1 MEEGKTKK
9 KIGIGIGIAV
19 LVIFIAVF
27 VVLVFNGNKDEI
39 TTTKMNE
46 AEQKQIEKFTAA
58 MKADYATAAGMEL
71 ADAQDYLV
79 DSVYENLD
87 LYGGYDSVEYMA
99 NSMLSEILNS
109 AQTTAEG
116 LVKDIEN
123 LGTDL
128 TGQLMDG
135 LLGEIP
141 ENVVVKNLTMK
152 SNTVC
157 NDGDIDAK
165 YCVNK
170 LNAEVYIVDE
180 NSDKWAVV
188 VHPFMTSGSLMYR
201 TVGTM
206 YTEQGYNVIAPDL
219 RGFGSSD
226 GSVAMGY
233 LESLDI
239 YDWIKDLNE
248 NYKASDRYGVKV
260 APKTIVVHGIS
271 LGGATTLQLATNPDI
286 AAAKGEPYT
295 KNLTQLNVKGFVDDC
310 GYTSMSGIITGMLS
324 MGDLSQLTSLFS
336 SLNIDKE
343 SFMAEFNNIV
353 ESLNIQ
359 GFENFDLSTLE
370 GLDEE
375 QINAYFEQF
384 STIFAQVEEQFKQY
398 EQSNGTITIP
408 GYDSETINGLLE
420 EFKAQIP
427 SDYQIPDLSGASS
440 LIPQNTTNLLG
451 SSSTDTSEILNGV
464 VGKVLMALVGV
475 GLNDDNYDYY
485 SNSFAEGR
493 QFPEGSKV
501 VIIHGTSDTTVPHSN
516 ADEVAENVAPG
527 VLLYKWDVES
537 APHAFV
543 VIGQKKDEYKSLIAS
558 FTNCVTDNTCTT
570 ITK

>member
-19 LVIFIAVF
+19 LVILIAVF

-71 ADAQDYLV
+71 ADAQDYLI

-295 KNLTQLNVKGFVDDC
+295 KTLTELNVKGFVDDC

-324 MGDLSQLTSLFS
+324 VGDLSQLTSVFA

-343 SFMAEFNNIV
+343 SFMAEFNNV
-353 ESLNIQ
+353 VDSLNIQ

-420 EFKAQIP
+420 EFKTQIP

-464 VGKVLMALVGV
+464 VGKVLMTLVGV

-543 VIGQKKDEYKSLIAS
+543 VIGQKKEEYKNLVAS

>member
-1 MEEGKTKK
+1 M
-9 KIGIGIGIAV
+9 IG
-19 LVIFIAVF
+19 
-27 VVLVFNGNKDEI
+27 
-39 TTTKMNE
+39 
-46 AEQKQIEKFTAA
+46 
-58 MKADYATAAGMEL
+58 EL
-71 ADAQDYLV
+71 RLFELLNRYGV
-79 DSVYENLD
+79 NPKNILD
-87 LYGGYDSVEYMA
+87 LKKDKVLSYGEYKSIEYVLEYLRTYLSIKARRIELCPSILYFGVENIKA
-99 NSMLSEILNS
+99 NYEFLES
-109 AQTTAEG
+109 QG
-116 LVKDIEN
+116 F
-123 LGTDL
+123 
-128 TGQLMDG
+128 
-135 LLGEIP
+135 
-141 ENVVVKNLTMK
+141 NVL
-152 SNTVC
+152 
-157 NDGDIDAK
+157 
-165 YCVNK
+165 
-170 LNAEVYIVDE
+170 
-180 NSDKWAVV
+180 
-188 VHPFMTSGSLMYR
+188 
-201 TVGTM
+201 
-206 YTEQGYNVIAPDL
+206 APDL
-219 RGFGSSD
+219 RGFGASS

-233 LESLDI
+233 LESLDV
-239 YDWIKDLNE
+239 YDWIKDLNATPA
-248 NYKASDRYGVKV
+248 KYGVST

-286 AAAKGEPYT
+286 AAANGGPYT
-295 KNLTQLNVKGFVDDC
+295 RSLTDLNVKGFVDDC

-324 MGDLSQLTSLFS
+324 VGDLSQLTSVFA
-336 SLNIDKE
+336 SLNIDKK
-343 SFMAEFNNIV
+343 SFMAEFNNV
-353 ESLNIQ
+353 VDSLNIQ
-359 GFENFDLSTLE
+359 GFENFDLSILE

-420 EFKAQIP
+420 EFKTQIP

-543 VIGQKKDEYKSLIAS
+543 VIGQKKDEYKNLVAS